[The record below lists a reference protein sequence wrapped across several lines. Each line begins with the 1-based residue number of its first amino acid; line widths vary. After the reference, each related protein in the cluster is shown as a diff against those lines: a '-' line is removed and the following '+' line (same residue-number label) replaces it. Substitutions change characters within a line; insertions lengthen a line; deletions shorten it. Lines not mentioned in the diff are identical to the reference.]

1 MGKKSFLAQ
10 KIDEAYNQGFLDGIN
25 KGIRIGIQFNN
36 DIYQILLNSPEVV
49 GKDVFGQKRLV
60 KLHHAAEAM
69 CEEYEPALFG
79 VTNAEADVLQSKID
93 KRLKKIFGDMFTP
106 FPQRYPDLVPCSY
119 DGRKKK

>member
-1 MGKKSFLAQ
+1 MAKNFMAKKMRQEKDDA
-10 KIDEAYNQGFLDGIN
+10 FLDGIN

-93 KRLKKIFGDMFTP
+93 KRLKKIFGDMFMP
-106 FPQRYPDLVPCSY
+106 FPQRYPDLVECSY
-119 DGRKKK
+119 EGRRRK

>member
-60 KLHHAAEAM
+60 KLHHAAEA
-69 CEEYEPALFG
+69 
-79 VTNAEADVLQSKID
+79 DVLQNKID
-93 KRLKKIFGDMFTP
+93 KRLKKIFGDMFMP
-106 FPQRYPDLVPCSY
+106 FPQRYPDLVECSY
-119 DGRKKK
+119 EGRKKK